1 MTFLDRLGSVGSY
14 GGLAMTTSVVVLDSV
29 YNSLRRPYILGIRKG
44 GLQYRIDLGE
54 LRAVQQV

>member
-1 MTFLDRLGSVGSY
+1 
-14 GGLAMTTSVVVLDSV
+14 MTTSVVVLNSV

-44 GLQYRIDLGE
+44 GLQCRIDLGE